1 MSAQPVPLN
10 RSERS
15 RLLARLELEPDA
27 YGDAVRHAYRRLAL
41 QLHPDHGGDP
51 ADTAAF
57 LAVEEA
63 YRWLSADDRA
73 IAAEKVGKQSKDTPR
88 TSARRAAARPPHP
101 GGNRSAAV
109 DFSAGPVRWSP
120 SVSEG
125 PHR

>member
-1 MSAQPVPLN
+1 MCAHVPLT

-27 YGDAVRHAYRRLAL
+27 HGDAIRHAYRRLAL

-51 ADTAAF
+51 ADTADF

-73 IAAEKVGKQSKDTPR
+73 IAAEGLRQQPRGTPR
-88 TSARRAAARPPHP
+88 SPAQSAAARPPHP
-101 GGNRSAAV
+101 GGSRTAAV
-109 DFSAGPVRWSP
+109 DFSAGPVHWSP
-120 SVSEG
+120 SVNER
-125 PHR
+125 PER